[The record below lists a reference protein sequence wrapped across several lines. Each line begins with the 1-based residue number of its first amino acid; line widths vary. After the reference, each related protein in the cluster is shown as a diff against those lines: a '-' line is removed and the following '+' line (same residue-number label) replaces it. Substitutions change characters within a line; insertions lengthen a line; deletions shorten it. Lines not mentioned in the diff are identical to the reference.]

1 MKMIMLMMVI
11 FFVTGALSQ
20 EITRWTTVTMT
31 LLIAVVLLVTRFTF

>member
-31 LLIAVVLLVTRFTF
+31 LLIVMVLAFTRLTF

>member
-31 LLIAVVLLVTRFTF
+31 LLIAVVLLFTRFTF